1 MSRLRT
7 LLSGRDRGF
16 TLAEVS
22 ITVVIL
28 GVVLAGVQTALIM
41 TQRTVSDQSV
51 RVDQTQQGRVAI
63 ESVTKILRTAVLP
76 SQLNATCTGC
86 SDLAAFIQGTPKS
99 VQFYANINNDRNIVG
114 PSRVTYTVNSSN
126 ELVETMQ
133 APNPHAADDFNYQYC
148 TPGPGCVV
156 STRVLARNM
165 VPSQAGVH
173 VLRQVSATRS
183 GTGTLD
189 ATKLALV
196 DSVDVVISTKLSPT
210 SRVPGDHLH
219 VAGFPAQRR
228 LDRSG
233 DRDAEPVTGV
243 GMLTTIRS
251 ALRRSSRCRGKTR
264 ASP

>member
-41 TQRTVSDQSV
+41 TQRTVSDQSI

-126 ELVETMQ
+126 ELIETVQ
-133 APNPHAADDFNYQYC
+133 APDPHAADDFDYQYC

-165 VPSQAGVH
+165 VPSQAVFAYYDKIGNS
-173 VLRQVSATRS
+173 L

-189 ATKLALV
+189 ANKLAQV
-196 DSVDVVISTKLSPT
+196 DSVDVVISTKLNPT
-210 SRVPGDHLH
+210 SRVPGTTFTSRVSLPNADSI
-219 VAGFPAQRR
+219 AQ
-228 LDRSG
+228 
-233 DRDAEPVTGV
+233 ATATP
-243 GMLTTIRS
+243 
-251 ALRRSSRCRGKTR
+251 
-264 ASP
+264 SP